1 MLRATARKMPIGAK
15 GLTGFRSNKG
25 IGLAGRT
32 LMASRRLIA
41 TWRAIPQQIEC
52 RSRLIGLEQIGADRL
67 S

>member
-1 MLRATARKMPIGAK
+1 MPIGAK

-25 IGLAGRT
+25 IV
-32 LMASRRLIA
+32 ASRRLIA

-52 RSRLIGLEQIGADRL
+52 RSLIVGLEQIGADRL